1 MARTFHVIV
10 PWTYD
15 NIGSQMADSSVML
28 NVPYEWFAHTLGA
41 TDSANESLSLSDSF
55 GDMAISSDAH
65 ETLTMKGQ
73 FTAKPNLPAYEP
85 MFISDKLGNTSA
97 NVVAVE
103 SMTIGETS
111 NGDAEITDHR
121 FLSVYDTYAKADN
134 GETTEETNAEREPVT
149 ILSDVEISYQP
160 EYDDEFKSYTE
171 RKSPLGY
178 SSIRPL
184 YPGDYEYQDAIVG
197 IQVDLTPPV
206 SGRFGVAGATLHI
219 DVEDVVDKG
228 QEIFD
233 ENRPYSG
240 RTRVWFS
247 KKFYTRPNVFTEVR
261 NANPPCRVNI
271 LAVDTR
277 GIGSDSS
284 HQYGYF
290 DFELLNFT
298 DGTAW
303 QSGDVTVAWNAV
315 GY

>member
-15 NIGSQMADSSVML
+15 NIGSQMSDASVML

-41 TDSANESLSLSDSF
+41 ADSVTETIGVSDGFGELSMNADV
-55 GDMAISSDAH
+55 H

-73 FTAKPNLPAYEP
+73 FTAKPNLPMYEP
-85 MFISDKLGNTSA
+85 MFISDKICDPSA
-97 NVVAVE
+97 KVSVTE
-103 SMTIGETS
+103 TLTIGETTKA
-111 NGDAEITDHR
+111 DVDVTDHR
-121 FLSVYDTYAKADN
+121 FLSFYDTYVKSDN
-134 GETTEETNAEREPVT
+134 GEEVRETNAEREPVT
-149 ILSDVEISYQP
+149 VLSDVEISYQP

-178 SSIRPL
+178 SSLRPL

-197 IQVDLTPPV
+197 IQVNLTPPV

-298 DGTAW
+298 DGTEW
-303 QSGDVTVAWNAV
+303 TSGEVTIAWNAV

>member
-1 MARTFHVIV
+1 MARTFRVIV

-15 NIGSQMADSSVML
+15 NIGSQMSDSSVML

-41 TDSANESLSLSDSF
+41 EDSVTENIGISDEFGNLSMS
-55 GDMAISSDAH
+55 GDVH

-73 FTAKPNLPAYEP
+73 FTAKPNLPMYEP

-97 NVVAVE
+97 RVNVTE
-103 SMTIGETS
+103 TLTIGETTKA
-111 NGDAEITDHR
+111 DVDITDHR
-121 FLSVYDTYAKADN
+121 FLSFYDTYVKSDN
-134 GETTEETNAEREPVT
+134 GEEIRETNAEREPVT

-178 SSIRPL
+178 SALRPL

-197 IQVDLTPPV
+197 VQVDLTPPV

-233 ENRPYSG
+233 EERPYSG
-240 RTRVWFS
+240 RTRVWFT

-277 GIGSDSS
+277 GVGSDSS

-303 QSGDVTVAWNAV
+303 TSGEVTIAWNAI

>member
-1 MARTFHVIV
+1 MPRTFHVIV

-15 NIGSQMADSSVML
+15 NIGSEMTDSSVML

-41 TDSANESLSLSDSF
+41 EDSVTENIGVSDGF
-55 GDMAISSDAH
+55 GDLSMITDVR
-65 ETLTMKGQ
+65 ETLTMKCQ
-73 FTAKPNLPAYEP
+73 FTAEPNLPMYEP
-85 MFISDKLGNTSA
+85 MFVLDKRGDPSA
-97 NVVAVE
+97 DVDSTE
-103 SMTIGETS
+103 TLTIGETA
-111 NGDAEITDHR
+111 AEDVDITDHR
-121 FLSVYDTYAKADN
+121 FLSVYDTYVKSDH
-134 GETTEETNAEREPVT
+134 GEEVRETNAEREPVT
-149 ILSDVEISYQP
+149 VLSDVEISYQP

-197 IQVDLTPPV
+197 IQVNLTPPV

-277 GIGSDSS
+277 GVGSDSS
-284 HQYGYF
+284 HRYGYF

-298 DGTAW
+298 DGTEW
-303 QSGDVTVAWNAV
+303 TSGEVTIAWNAV

>member
-1 MARTFHVIV
+1 M
-10 PWTYD
+10 
-15 NIGSQMADSSVML
+15 
-28 NVPYEWFAHTLGA
+28 
-41 TDSANESLSLSDSF
+41 
-55 GDMAISSDAH
+55 
-65 ETLTMKGQ
+65 
-73 FTAKPNLPAYEP
+73 
-85 MFISDKLGNTSA
+85 
-97 NVVAVE
+97 
-103 SMTIGETS
+103 
-111 NGDAEITDHR
+111 
-121 FLSVYDTYAKADN
+121 
-134 GETTEETNAEREPVT
+134 
-149 ILSDVEISYQP
+149 SDVEISYQP
-160 EYDDEFKSYTE
+160 EYDDEFKSYTK

-178 SSIRPL
+178 SSLRPL

>member
-41 TDSANESLSLSDSF
+41 EDSVTETVGISDEF
-55 GDMAISSDAH
+55 GDLLMDCDVH

-73 FTAKPNLPAYEP
+73 FTAKPNLPVYEP
-85 MFISDKLGNTSA
+85 MFISDKIGDPSA
-97 NVVAVE
+97 KVSLTE
-103 SMTIGETS
+103 TLTIGETAKE
-111 NGDAEITDHR
+111 DVDVTDHR
-121 FLSVYDTYAKADN
+121 FLSFYDTYVKSDN
-134 GETTEETNAEREPVT
+134 GEEVRETNAEREPVT
-149 ILSDVEISYQP
+149 VLSDVEISYQP
-160 EYDDEFKSYTE
+160 EYEDEFKSYTE

-178 SSIRPL
+178 STLRPL

-197 IQVDLTPPV
+197 IQVNLTPPV

-298 DGTAW
+298 DGTEW
-303 QSGDVTVAWNAV
+303 TSGEVTIAWNAV